1 MLSLIE
7 SMSTVLVLAG
17 QSCESTVAVD
27 AGEGKLVVRGRER
40 QGENAEDIVRGVQ
53 LQSRED
59 DVVRDRAKKSL
70 KHVLE

>member
-1 MLSLIE
+1 MRIKAE
-7 SMSTVLVLAG
+7 SFAKVGMHGLQAQWVL
-17 QSCESTVAVD
+17 
-27 AGEGKLVVRGRER
+27 VRGRER